1 MLSGG
6 AVQKVVD
13 FDNTLLTEPIGGLDP
28 TKTYTFTVAAANITG
43 LGLPSAVSNAIKP
56 IGPPAAPT
64 GLTAVAGVGK
74 ATLRWTAPT
83 VNGGSPVTGYVVTVL
98 IAGVVQKT
106 VAFTNVLTGAITSLT
121 RGKSYTFKVA
131 AKNIAGT
138 GPASA
143 LSNAVKPT

>member
-1 MLSGG
+1 M
-6 AVQKVVD
+6 
-13 FDNTLLTEPIGGLDP
+13 
-28 TKTYTFTVAAANITG
+28 
-43 LGLPSAVSNAIKP
+43 
-56 IGPPAAPT
+56 
-64 GLTAVAGVGK
+64 AGVGK

-83 VNGGSPVTGYVVTVL
+83 VHGGSPVTEYVVTVL
-98 IAGVVQKT
+98 IAGSGEKT